1 MFMLPHALS
10 WGKRS
15 SDLPAPIATP
25 RRDRLLEAVIAQEQV
40 EVLYQPQIDVA
51 SGVVTGAEALARWGS
66 VITADSLFA
75 RARAAGLSE
84 RLSRLMQR
92 KALRVVSTW
101 EGPLKRLGVSI
112 NALPQDICRE
122 GYDKWLLGEIDA
134 AGVDPRR
141 VTLEITEDALLE
153 DNGCVA
159 DRLAAIRSKGVKVAI
174 DDFGTGYANLAYLT
188 TLPLD
193 VLKIDR
199 GLVVDIVGGNRESI
213 VMRAMIHMAHDLGLK
228 VLVEGVETIEQLEL
242 LTEWGCD
249 AYQGFLG
256 AGALGMNDLCSF
268 VAACR
273 PMAS

>member
-1 MFMLPHALS
+1 MLPRALP

-15 SDLPAPIATP
+15 SDLPAPVATP

-75 RARAAGLSE
+75 RAKAGGLSE

-92 KALRVVSTW
+92 KALRAVSTW

-112 NALPQDICRE
+112 NALPQDICRA
-122 GYDKWLLGEIDA
+122 GYDKWLLGEIEA

-159 DRLAAIRSKGVKVAI
+159 DRLAAIRSEGVKVAI

-199 GLVVDIVGGNRESI
+199 GLVVDIVGGNREGI

-228 VLVEGVETIEQLEL
+228 VLVEGVETTEQLEL
-242 LTEWGCD
+242 LTQWGCD
-249 AYQGFLG
+249 TYQGFLG
-256 AGALGMNDLCSF
+256 ARALGMNDLSSF
-268 VAACR
+268 VVACR
-273 PMAS
+273 PLAA